1 MRLIHV
7 LGGLVAL
14 LSGAVALYAL
24 KGAKL
29 HRRSGMIFVYAM
41 LVMASTGTLMSVVP
55 LNVGNVMAGLLTLYL
70 VLTALL
76 TVRRPSLE
84 FKGIDRLALLM
95 ATTVGVTAVTLG
107 IAAARSATGTLHG
120 IPPPVYFMFGTV
132 ALLAAFGDL
141 RVWLAWGTQGG
152 FRIKRHLWRMCFAM
166 FIATASFFLGPSQ
179 RLPPFLRHSPLRPI
193 PVLLVLLVMLFWLAR
208 ESLRPRPGRA
218 AALET
223 GDRNIRQDR
232 LDTIL

>member
-1 MRLIHV
+1 MKLLHV
-7 LGGLVAL
+7 MAGLFAL

-29 HRRSGMIFVYAM
+29 HRQAGILFVYAM
-41 LVMASTGTLMSVVP
+41 LVMSSTGAVMSVLH
-55 LNVGNVMAGLLTLYL
+55 LNVGNIIAGVLTFYL

-84 FKGIDRLALLM
+84 FHWIDRVAMLAALAVAL
-95 ATTVGVTAVTLG
+95 TAVTLG
-107 IAAARSATGTLHG
+107 VAAVRSATGKMHG

-132 ALLAAFGDL
+132 ALLATLGDL
-141 RVWLAWGTQGG
+141 RVMRAWRTQGG
-152 FRIKRHLWRMCFAM
+152 FRIKRHLWRMCFAL

-193 PVLLVLLVMLFWLAR
+193 PVLLVLAVMFFWLAR
-208 ESLRPRPGRA
+208 VSYRRRGLPAEWFEPFRRR
-218 AALET
+218 T
-223 GDRNIRQDR
+223 V
-232 LDTIL
+232 

>member
-1 MRLIHV
+1 MKLLHV
-7 LGGLVAL
+7 MAGLFAL

-29 HRRSGMIFVYAM
+29 HRQAGILFVYAM
-41 LVMASTGTLMSVVP
+41 LVMSSTGAVMSVLH
-55 LNVGNVMAGLLTLYL
+55 LNVGNIIAGVLTFYL

-84 FKGIDRLALLM
+84 FHWIDRVAMLAALAVAL
-95 ATTVGVTAVTLG
+95 TAVTLG
-107 IAAARSATGTLHG
+107 VAAVRSATGKMHG

-132 ALLAAFGDL
+132 ALLATLGDL
-141 RVWLAWGTQGG
+141 RVMRAWRTQGG
-152 FRIKRHLWRMCFAM
+152 FRIKRHLWRMCFAL

-193 PVLLVLLVMLFWLAR
+193 PVLLVLAVMFFWLAR
-208 ESLRPRPGRA
+208 VSYQRR
-218 AALET
+218 
-223 GDRNIRQDR
+223 R
-232 LDTIL
+232 LPAEWFEPFRRRTV